1 MKKVKKFIVDLWHVL
16 RLPEM
21 LILPGNLAFFLILSL
36 APIISLFGMIAS
48 SLSLSTD
55 MIVDFIS
62 GAFPEQ
68 IMEIIEPFFN
78 GSGLSV
84 SNIIFVIVGFY
95 IASNGPDSII
105 TASNVLYKTENKNY
119 IYRRVKAIFM
129 TIWILILFV
138 FVLLFLAFGSF
149 ILTKILSFGELG
161 NFIANHYI
169 IITVLKTIFA
179 FVLIFIIIKIIY
191 TLAPD
196 KRIKSKYVNHG
207 TLFATCA
214 IVLLTGIYSF
224 YVTNIA
230 RYDVLYGSLANIA
243 ILMFLIYLISYVIV
257 LGIAINHN
265 HYEAEMNK
273 KS

>member
-138 FVLLFLAFGSF
+138 SCL
-149 ILTKILSFGELG
+149 
-161 NFIANHYI
+161 
-169 IITVLKTIFA
+169 
-179 FVLIFIIIKIIY
+179 
-191 TLAPD
+191 
-196 KRIKSKYVNHG
+196 
-207 TLFATCA
+207 
-214 IVLLTGIYSF
+214 IVLSIW
-224 YVTNIA
+224 
-230 RYDVLYGSLANIA
+230 
-243 ILMFLIYLISYVIV
+243 
-257 LGIAINHN
+257 
-265 HYEAEMNK
+265 
-273 KS
+273 